1 MIGHP
6 IVVQPACSDDRGA
19 SSELH
24 DGTSKFADATTG
36 SQLSPSD
43 GCPYNW
49 YLTAINDNIMDMQ
62 ALSVVTT
69 EVLATLGET
78 IKAARLRR
86 EWSIRN
92 VAERVGA
99 SPTTISKIERGDPSV
114 AVGTV
119 IETARIVGID
129 LYGGN
134 VRGARSANAE
144 LLSLLPQ
151 RGRGKRIA
159 NNDF

>member
-1 MIGHP
+1 
-6 IVVQPACSDDRGA
+6 
-19 SSELH
+19 
-24 DGTSKFADATTG
+24 
-36 SQLSPSD
+36 
-43 GCPYNW
+43 
-49 YLTAINDNIMDMQ
+49 MDMQ
-62 ALSVVTT
+62 TLSAVAT

-86 EWSIRN
+86 EWSVRN
-92 VAERVGA
+92 VAERVGV

-114 AVGTV
+114 AVGTI

-151 RGRGKRIA
+151 RGRSKRIA

>member
-1 MIGHP
+1 
-6 IVVQPACSDDRGA
+6 
-19 SSELH
+19 
-24 DGTSKFADATTG
+24 
-36 SQLSPSD
+36 
-43 GCPYNW
+43 
-49 YLTAINDNIMDMQ
+49 MDMQ
-62 ALSVVTT
+62 ALSVIAI
-69 EVLATLGET
+69 EVLVTLGET
-78 IKAARLRR
+78 IKAGRLRR
-86 EWSIRN
+86 GWSVRN

-119 IETARIVGID
+119 IETACIVGID

-134 VRGARSANAE
+134 VGGARSANAE

-151 RGRGKRIA
+151 RGRSKRIA

>member
-1 MIGHP
+1 MQTPQHRW
-6 IVVQPACSDDRGA
+6 VFELVNVHVRVSDAHRVA
-19 SSELH
+19 HVL
-24 DGTSKFADATTG
+24 ADASAG
-36 SQLSPSD
+36 SQLSLPD
-43 GCPYNW
+43 LCPYNSQ
-49 YLTAINDNIMDMQ
+49 LTVLNDSIMDMQ
-62 ALSVVTT
+62 ALSVIAA
-69 EVLATLGET
+69 EVLVTLGES
-78 IKAARLRR
+78 IKAGRLRR
-86 EWSIRN
+86 GWSVRN

-134 VRGARSANAE
+134 VRAARSANAE

-151 RGRGKRIA
+151 RGRSKRIA